1 VKKIKIEKSMTEEKN
16 ATPSN
21 INSVPVQFVQA
32 GKMVNSI
39 AEISDEELLQYTL
52 EFERKHKI

>member
-1 VKKIKIEKSMTEEKN
+1 MTEEKN

>member
-1 VKKIKIEKSMTEEKN
+1 MTEEKN

-32 GKMVNSI
+32 GTMVNSI